1 MRRNEF
7 FATLQEKTKWFSFI
21 KSIWEGITKYMF
33 DELMT
38 GLNFTIKDIVVILSK
53 KHRNDISNAKI
64 IFFQKYFLKKVY

>member
-1 MRRNEF
+1 
-7 FATLQEKTKWFSFI
+7 
-21 KSIWEGITKYMF
+21 MF